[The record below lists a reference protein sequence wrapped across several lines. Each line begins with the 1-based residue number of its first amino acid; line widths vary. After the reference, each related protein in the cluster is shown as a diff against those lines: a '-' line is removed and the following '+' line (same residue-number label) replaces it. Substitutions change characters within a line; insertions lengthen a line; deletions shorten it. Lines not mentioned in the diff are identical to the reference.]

1 MRYNTLKSCA
11 ALLCR
16 ALRRCNRMCSRTVSG
31 TANMSGHGSTLCSP
45 TVEKI
50 LCRSPISERSPV
62 SGLRRI
68 RKQRETGVKRVET
81 AGVCPLARCRGCGEP
96 PSRPDG
102 ARSISDSEQLDEDLY
117 SCNNLHDKN
126 LHFVQSISCNKRHD
140 LIIYKVYCCFACQM
154 TKQHN

>member
-1 MRYNTLKSCA
+1 MKN
-11 ALLCR
+11 
-16 ALRRCNRMCSRTVSG
+16 TVSTFLPMKQNG
-31 TANMSGHGSTLCSP
+31 ERLTEITSYDYTTAKQMCIRDSSYGRKNPLPFSFS
-45 TVEKI
+45 K
-50 LCRSPISERSPV
+50 RSPV

-68 RKQRETGVKRVET
+68 RKQRATGVKRVET
-81 AGVCPLARCRGCGEP
+81 AGVCPLARRRGCGEP

-102 ARSISDSEQLDEDLY
+102 TRSISDSEQFDEDLY

-126 LHFVQSISCNKRHD
+126 LHFVQSISCHKRHD